1 MLYGNMP
8 LLREWRKHLVV
19 AAVLCTD
26 AKSLHD
32 HLNKTGGIPKERQVL
47 LDLLAVR
54 NAVEEQELAVRWLPS
69 KRNLADILTK
79 AMESEAFTRL
89 MKDSR
94 WCLLPTEDEQQ
105 HEDHLVALRRAQ
117 RERRKAKMKG
127 NP

>member
-1 MLYGNMP
+1 MAKLSRAT
-8 LLREWRKHLVV
+8 REYAELV
-19 AAVLCTD
+19 
-26 AKSLHD
+26 
-32 HLNKTGGIPKERQVL
+32 
-47 LDLLAVR
+47 
-54 NAVEEQELAVRWLPS
+54 ELQ
-69 KRNLADILTK
+69 LADILTK
-79 AMESEAFTRL
+79 AMESEAFTKL